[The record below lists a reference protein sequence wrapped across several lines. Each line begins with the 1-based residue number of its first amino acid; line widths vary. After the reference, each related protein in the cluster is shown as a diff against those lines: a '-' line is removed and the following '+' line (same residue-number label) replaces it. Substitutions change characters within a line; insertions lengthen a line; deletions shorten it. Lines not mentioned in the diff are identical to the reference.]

1 MTLSL
6 LQEMFKLFFFA
17 LIVYISYNSKI
28 TRDKIFRLFFWIPIA
43 TTYIGSAL
51 IQTDFRDFG
60 VILLVLSL
68 ISVLF
73 VYGLHFLKREKELL
87 DYLKIFW
94 LLLIVADLAMVNLFR
109 FFSNK
114 SINQSLDFTK
124 DLVNRVDL
132 MIDIVTGILLLVI
145 SAMIFI
151 KNKKVFTKIEE

>member
-114 SINQSLDFTK
+114 SINQSLDFT
-124 DLVNRVDL
+124 NCNYSSR
-132 MIDIVTGILLLVI
+132 
-145 SAMIFI
+145 FI
-151 KNKKVFTKIEE
+151 TFQNLPSINITTTYADKFQLPVLSFN